1 MYYFT
6 IVKYIFG
13 HMMAHL
19 NCVSWAG
26 SCNISKQQLTI
37 WITWANSFVVMSN
50 LLFFYHV
57 TSWNYDLQW
66 ALLHDISLSL
76 LDFCSSA
83 SKSIQLIPHGKSYD
97 LIFFFFFFYFFLFLF
112 FSFSCF
118 SGFRGWLPL
127 LKVETWNS
135 VWCSW
140 LLHTQ
145 NTHCHAQ
152 QQHLLHCTIY
162 LSIGLNIL
170 TFIFP

>member
-37 WITWANSFVVMSN
+37 WITWANSFVVISN

-97 LIFFFFFFYFFLFLF
+97 LIFIFFIIYVKASLQIKKDLHSFFFRVDLFFFFFFWLNLFQLTNVF
-112 FSFSCF
+112 
-118 SGFRGWLPL
+118 
-127 LKVETWNS
+127 K
-135 VWCSW
+135 
-140 LLHTQ
+140 
-145 NTHCHAQ
+145 
-152 QQHLLHCTIY
+152 
-162 LSIGLNIL
+162 IGLMIESIKIL
-170 TFIFP
+170 VQNLMT